1 MVYNFVH
8 IAIHHRSLTIR
19 PRNQPGTIF
28 YDRVCS
34 RGEANMKLKEK
45 PKYSIWQ
52 NVCFMV
58 RTAWRTH
65 KRVLFM
71 CVFIAA
77 VQVGL
82 NLAQLYVT
90 PEILA
95 KVEQGA

>member
-1 MVYNFVH
+1 
-8 IAIHHRSLTIR
+8 
-19 PRNQPGTIF
+19 
-28 YDRVCS
+28 
-34 RGEANMKLKEK
+34 MKVKEK
-45 PKYSIWQ
+45 PKYTEWQ

-95 KVEQGA
+95 